1 MCGEFGKSV
10 PPKKEQKKSA
20 DCVVELAKKTEWKKW
35 LKEKRRLRGAFL
47 FRIGV
52 WYTYEPEVAGAVA
65 APIVVP
71 KLPLPCAPTVP
82 DVPVT
87 VT

>member
-1 MCGEFGKSV
+1 MCGEFGKRH
-10 PPKKEQKKSA
+10 A
-20 DCVVELAKKTEWKKW
+20 TKTEITRWKIV
-35 LKEKRRLRGAFL
+35 KRKAPIARRFP

>member
-1 MCGEFGKSV
+1 MGKRKAPIAWWSW
-10 PPKKEQKKSA
+10 QKNRM
-20 DCVVELAKKTEWKKW
+20 
-35 LKEKRRLRGAFL
+35 EKMVKRKAPIARRFP